1 MNAIVL
7 EDIIGS
13 VCLSASMFLLITL
26 AYKMVLSVLRIYM
39 NGVSVL
45 SYILIIPVFVMF
57 PWTFVVYLLS
67 RLVLLFGKN
76 DDSSCR

>member
-1 MNAIVL
+1 MNTIVL

-26 AYKMVLSVLRIYM
+26 AYKMVSSVLRIYV
-39 NGVSVL
+39 NGVSAL
-45 SYILIIPVFVMF
+45 SCILIIPVFVMF
-57 PWTFVVYLLS
+57 PWTFVVYLLG

-76 DDSSCR
+76 DDSTCR